1 MADTDRTSEV
11 FEKLKLP
18 KETRAL
24 LRAAPSVTWFD
35 NVDDLLVAAVG
46 GPESVQSS
54 VTFELPGGKA
64 VTEANV
70 MRLRNGI
77 NVQYPDPYMR
87 RRDPDCM
94 FIADDAPTNK
104 TRFRDRFGY
113 EFEKLRKEALD
124 WLATQDLAAFAYK
137 SGHRSVG
144 LDSVAIAPANC
155 GFFAAGLAMLQGI
168 VPLEDLTDAFDC
180 QSVLYVAPPFR
191 HTHFD
196 GKQVVVHD
204 RNEDLHEMFA
214 FNLYPGPSAKKGV
227 YGVLINRGEKEGW
240 ITAHCSAV
248 QVVTPYD
255 NVVTFMHEGAS
266 GGGKS
271 EMLEHIHRE
280 PDGRLLLG
288 RNVVTGDSRHLEIP
302 RACEL
307 RPVTDDMAMC
317 HPSVQGDD
325 GRLTLLDAESAWFVR
340 VNHIDQY
347 GTDPVLE
354 KLTVQPPSPLIF
366 MSIDAVPDSRALIF
380 EHQEDAP
387 GQPCPNPRV
396 ILPREM
402 MPNVVNEPVTVDIR
416 SFGVRTPPCTRE
428 KPTYGILGLTQL
440 LPPALA
446 WLWRLVAPRGHANPS
461 VVDSQGMTSEG
472 VGSYWPFATG
482 RRIDQANLLLTQFR
496 QTPRTR
502 YILCP
507 NQYVGSWKTSF
518 MPQWVAREYFARR
531 GHAKF
536 KSDQVVAARCSL
548 LGYALNQLS
557 VEGRAVPPPFLQVN
571 LQHEVG
577 RTAYDRGAELLHE
590 FFRQQLE
597 MFLESD
603 LDPLGREIINCC
615 FDKGTVE
622 DYERLIPQV

>member
-1 MADTDRTSEV
+1 MSRSTRLNELAAQLRLPSEA
-11 FEKLKLP
+11 
-18 KETRAL
+18 RAL
-24 LRAAPSVTWFD
+24 IERAPAVHWYDS
-35 NVDDLLVAAVG
+35 VDDLIEAAVG
-46 GPESVQSS
+46 GPDSMEMSVD
-54 VTFELPGGKA
+54 FELPDGRT
-64 VTEANV
+64 VCEARV

-94 FIADDAPTNK
+94 FIADSEPTNK
-104 TRFRDRFGY
+104 VRFRDRFGY
-113 EFEKLRKEALD
+113 DFSELRAETFT
-124 WLATQDLAAFAYK
+124 WLASQPLAMFAYK
-137 SGHRSVG
+137 AGHGSVG
-144 LDSVAIAPANC
+144 LDSLAVVPANC
-155 GFFAAGLAMLQGI
+155 GFFAASLALLQGI
-168 VPLEDLTDAFDC
+168 TPRSQLDGSFNC
-180 QSVLYVAPPFR
+180 QSVLYVAPTFR
-191 HTHFD
+191 HTHFK
-196 GKQVVVHD
+196 GKQAVIHERHD
-204 RNEDLHEMFA
+204 ELHEVFA
-214 FNLYPGPSAKKGV
+214 YNLYPGPSAKKGV

-240 ITAHCSAV
+240 VTAHCSAV

-271 EMLEHIHRE
+271 EMLETIHRQ

-288 RNVVTGDSRHLEIP
+288 QNVVSGERQYLEIP

-317 HPSVQGDD
+317 HPSIQGDD
-325 GRLTLLDAESAWFVR
+325 GRISLLDAENAWFVR
-340 VNHIDQY
+340 VNHIEHY

-354 KLTVQPPSPLIF
+354 KLTVQPPRALVF
-366 MSIDAVPDSRALIF
+366 LSIDAVPGSRALIF

-387 GQPCPNPRV
+387 GQRCPNPRV
-396 ILPREM
+396 ILPRDI
-402 MPNVVNEPVTVDIR
+402 MPGVVSEPVTVDIR

-428 KPTYGILGLTQL
+428 QPSYGILGLTQL

-461 VVDSQGMTSEG
+461 IVGTQGMSSEG

-482 RRIDQANLLLTQFR
+482 RRIDQANLLLEQICK
-496 QTPRTR
+496 TPKTR

-507 NQYVGSWKTSF
+507 NQHVGSWKTGF
-518 MPQWVAREYFARR
+518 MPQWIAREYFARR

-536 KSDQVVAARCSL
+536 QAGQLVPARCSL
-548 LGYALNQLS
+548 LGYALDHVS
-557 VEGRAVPPPFLQVN
+557 VEGRAIPRPFLQVE

-577 RTAYDRGAELLHE
+577 RTAYDQGAEQLDT

-597 MFLESD
+597 KFLEPD
-603 LDPLGREIINCC
+603 LQPLGRQIITCC
-615 FDKGTVE
+615 FDRGTAA
-622 DYERLIPQV
+622 DYEALIGAL